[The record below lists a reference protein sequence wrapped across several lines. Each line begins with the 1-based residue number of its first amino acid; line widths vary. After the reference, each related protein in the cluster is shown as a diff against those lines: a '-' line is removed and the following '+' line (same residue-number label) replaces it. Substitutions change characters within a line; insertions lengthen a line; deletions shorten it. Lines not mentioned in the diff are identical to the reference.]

1 MEISRLQPC
10 IQLQLSKEELESII
24 DKAKDWALMH
34 GIDKYIKF
42 IVHHCSLSKMYNNYL
57 KFIYQV

>member
-34 GIDKYIKF
+34 GTNKYIKLIF
-42 IVHHCSLSKMYNNYL
+42 YYYHKCIIM
-57 KFIYQV
+57 I

>member
-42 IVHHCSLSKMYNNYL
+42 IVHH
-57 KFIYQV
+57 YQKCIIMI

>member
-34 GIDKYIKF
+34 GINKYIKF
-42 IVHHCSLSKMYNNYL
+42 IVYY
-57 KFIYQV
+57 YQKCIIMI